1 MDYDNI
7 LVETNGL
14 VATIT
19 LNRPKTLNAL
29 SAGMIGELGAALG
42 ELERDK
48 SVHVVILTG
57 TGKAFSCGADIKEI
71 YEKGWMDV
79 YFEDFITKTWS
90 PIFAFRKPIIAA
102 VSGYAMGGG
111 CEIAMG
117 CDFIIASETAKFA
130 LPEVML
136 GTIPAAAGTQRL
148 TRAVGKS
155 KAMEMCLTGRFM
167 EAEEAERLG
176 LVSRVVAQDK
186 LIEEALKSASRIAEM
201 SLPAIMMAKECVNRA
216 FETTLA
222 EGTLFERRTF
232 HSTFALNDIKEGM
245 TAFVEKRPPRF
256 MNS

>member
-1 MDYDNI
+1 MNYDNI
-7 LVETNGL
+7 LVETNGR

-130 LPEVML
+130 LPEVVL

-155 KAMEMCLTGRFM
+155 KAMENVPHGPLYG
-167 EAEEAERLG
+167 
-176 LVSRVVAQDK
+176 S
-186 LIEEALKSASRIAEM
+186 
-201 SLPAIMMAKECVNRA
+201 
-216 FETTLA
+216 
-222 EGTLFERRTF
+222 
-232 HSTFALNDIKEGM
+232 
-245 TAFVEKRPPRF
+245 
-256 MNS
+256 

>member
-1 MDYDNI
+1 MNYDNI
-7 LVETNGL
+7 LVETNGR

-102 VSGYAMGGG
+102 VSGYAM
-111 CEIAMG
+111 
-117 CDFIIASETAKFA
+117 
-130 LPEVML
+130 
-136 GTIPAAAGTQRL
+136 
-148 TRAVGKS
+148 
-155 KAMEMCLTGRFM
+155 
-167 EAEEAERLG
+167 
-176 LVSRVVAQDK
+176 
-186 LIEEALKSASRIAEM
+186 
-201 SLPAIMMAKECVNRA
+201 
-216 FETTLA
+216 
-222 EGTLFERRTF
+222 
-232 HSTFALNDIKEGM
+232 
-245 TAFVEKRPPRF
+245 
-256 MNS
+256 